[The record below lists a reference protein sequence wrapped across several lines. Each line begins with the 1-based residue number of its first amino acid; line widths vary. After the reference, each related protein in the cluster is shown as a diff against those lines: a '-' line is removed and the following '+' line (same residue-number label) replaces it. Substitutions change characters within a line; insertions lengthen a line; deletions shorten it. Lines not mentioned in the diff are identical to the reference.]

1 MMMYGITSHKIGSH
15 ARDKRGGVPRR
26 AQRRAE
32 ARRLGSKRGGRHP
45 RAPLP
50 SAVPAAAAR
59 FLHCSMFGARCSMS
73 DRLRCAV
80 AASRSIVCC
89 WRLSSRS
96 NGCGPR
102 QSCRL
107 AVRGAAPRPS
117 MRVPGASPDT
127 APASVAAARARAPA
141 TRRPLRQPRP
151 RFRSQRRR
159 PRAEGARTL
168 ARTRL
173 RPSDSAAQAPRH
185 SAPRRDQ
192 AQRGQTGGVEKVS
205 NIRTFDVLGV
215 GERPAARSFAQ
226 RWCSGRA
233 RCAGRRGA
241 RGAAG
246 GRPEGGRRTRRVRLV
261 RGEGRNVSS

>member
-1 MMMYGITSHKIGSH
+1 VLDVRCPTDCVVLLPRHAPSCAAGDCRRAATAAGRGSH
-15 ARDKRGGVPRR
+15 ADWQCGAPHLVHPCACQDETCPLSTGGRTRRVQLVRGG
-26 AQRRAE
+26 E
-32 ARRLGSKRGGRHP
+32 GG
-45 RAPLP
+45 
-50 SAVPAAAAR
+50 
-59 FLHCSMFGARCSMS
+59 G
-73 DRLRCAV
+73 
-80 AASRSIVCC
+80 
-89 WRLSSRS
+89 
-96 NGCGPR
+96 G
-102 QSCRL
+102 
-107 AVRGAAPRPS
+107 GAAPRPS